1 MIQTG
6 IYPDFIVVIDGTSDP
21 RYREVWATAR
31 ADTFSAAN

>member
-21 RYREVWATAR
+21 RYREVWATAP
-31 ADTFSAAN
+31 DTFSAAN